1 MGSTVFATPADN
13 GIVPPITNMPKSHT
27 ATPLPTYRPDLA
39 AIIINIGLVLA
50 LLVFRQ
56 DPYLAGVCA
65 ILLTL
70 HTLHLVLTLHKLRSK
85 YLRRLQSAQN
95 HQQQKGDLLSSLLL
109 STLDP
114 TSRE

>member
-1 MGSTVFATPADN
+1 
-13 GIVPPITNMPKSHT
+13 MPKSPT
-27 ATPLPTYRPDLA
+27 STRLPSYRPDLA
-39 AIIINIGLVLA
+39 ALIITVSLVFA

-70 HTLHLVLTLHKLRSK
+70 HALHLVLALHKLRSK
-85 YLRRLQSAQN
+85 YLRRVQLDNQR
-95 HQQQKGDLLSSLLL
+95 HRQKGDLLSSLFL

-114 TSRE
+114 ASKD